1 MHKYKLTH
9 FLDGLVS
16 LHDLRTFELRMA
28 LGKTKGANLFAIQTM
43 VEMSPEEQIP
53 VLTTRLAVAVRK
65 KLLVFVWKDTE
76 FYETKELNIPDRI
89 KTMSWVGTTKIC
101 LGFSAE
107 YALMDVEQG
116 QLTEL
121 FAPTGVSEAGPMSTL
136 NSLYNMSIGA
146 RGGKPMITKIPN
158 NEMLLA
164 RDRNVPN
171 LGLYYIA

>member
-1 MHKYKLTH
+1 MFFK
-9 FLDGLVS
+9 LDGLVS
-16 LHDLRTFELRMA
+16 LHDLRSFELRMA

-76 FYETKELNIPDRI
+76 FFETKELNIPDRI
-89 KTMSWVGTTKIC
+89 RSMSWVGNTKIC
-101 LGFSAE
+101 LGFSSE

-121 FAPTGVSEAGPMSTL
+121 FAPTGATAATEGPMSTL

-164 RDRNVPN
+164 RDRKLP
-171 LGLYYIA
+171 

>member
-1 MHKYKLTH
+1 
-9 FLDGLVS
+9 
-16 LHDLRTFELRMA
+16 MA

-43 VEMSPEEQIP
+43 VEMSLDEQIP

-107 YALMDVEQG
+107 YALMDVERG

-121 FAPTGVSEAGPMSTL
+121 FAPTGISDAGPMSTL

-164 RDRNVPN
+164 RDRNVP
-171 LGLYYIA
+171 LL